1 MAVNFI
7 GPLLMLSGIAS
18 LVGIIFGL
26 VKKDKKITKISL
38 IAFVIIALIFIVL
51 EGFFME

>member
-1 MAVNFI
+1 MGVNFI
-7 GPLLMLSGIAS
+7 GPLIMLSGIAS

-38 IAFVIIALIFIVL
+38 IVFTIVALIFVL
-51 EGFFME
+51 EFFFIE

>member
-7 GPLLMLSGIAS
+7 GPLIILSGIAS

-26 VKKDKKITKISL
+26 VKKDKKITNISL
-38 IAFVIIALIFIVL
+38 IVFVIIALIFVL
-51 EGFFME
+51 EFFFME

>member
-26 VKKDKKITKISL
+26 VKKDKKIVKISL

-51 EGFFME
+51 

>member
-7 GPLLMLSGIAS
+7 GPLLMLGIVAS
-18 LVGIIFGL
+18 LVGVIVGL

-38 IAFVIIALIFIVL
+38 MALGIIALIFIVL

>member
-1 MAVNFI
+1 MGVNFI
-7 GPLLMLSGIAS
+7 ETLIMLIGIAS

-38 IAFVIIALIFIVL
+38 IVFAIIALIFVL
-51 EGFFME
+51 EFFFME

>member
-7 GPLLMLSGIAS
+7 GPLLMLSGVAS

-38 IAFVIIALIFIVL
+38 IAFTIVALIYVL
-51 EGFFME
+51 ASFFME